1 MSNQPATGSIQ
12 KNSSLSDLI
21 DIVKSTRDAFEIE
34 KDLHALSSINDNL
47 QQLKNNTTSSLQNKT
62 KQVNKLRGKV
72 NQTNNELEA
81 LSQDLEQSQ
90 HEAETYTNKDE
101 LFEKFNMELNDT
113 EKKQEELRNQ
123 IDTIT
128 DELARLQTNEQGI
141 KRKKKISQF
150 NSDDTEQD
158 GIIYDSKPDNSTL
171 FDDIVVDE
179 EDEDAESE
187 SDVEK
192 DPDYYKLEIFK
203 SMDIVVDPDTKEV
216 FISRKDGKVDVLS
229 LEDSGNEYFNNKF
242 VWERLNME
250 EV

>member
-1 MSNQPATGSIQ
+1 
-12 KNSSLSDLI
+12 
-21 DIVKSTRDAFEIE
+21 
-34 KDLHALSSINDNL
+34 
-47 QQLKNNTTSSLQNKT
+47 
-62 KQVNKLRGKV
+62 
-72 NQTNNELEA
+72 
-81 LSQDLEQSQ
+81 
-90 HEAETYTNKDE
+90 
-101 LFEKFNMELNDT
+101 MELNDT